1 MLGREIVDVR
11 SYRLHK
17 YNVWWEQC
25 WLLVLNLAV
34 FVLTIDVRLSKQR
47 IIVFSTIPTIF
58 FYNKFISC
66 LYMYHHTYSCDE
78 TTGCL
83 MQFWPP
89 DDVHMCSKHV
99 EAWNKLIVKK
109 QICASSWLI
118 TEIKKKSSKCFGRPS
133 DAIMHRRCCLLAA
146 SSVHYSTSCKHS
158 LVLLGM
164 GEIIA
169 RNV

>member
-1 MLGREIVDVR
+1 MPLHVSSTCAHHQEVKIALYSIWYHRT
-11 SYRLHK
+11 YRWPSRAQVERGPVH
-17 YNVWWEQC
+17 E
-25 WLLVLNLAV
+25 AA
-34 FVLTIDVRLSKQR
+34 
-47 IIVFSTIPTIF
+47 
-58 FYNKFISC
+58 
-66 LYMYHHTYSCDE
+66 TYSCD
-78 TTGCL
+78 TRGCV

-169 RNV
+169 RNMLGWLKLLINC